1 MITKEIVIDIDFSE
15 REWHSFDI
23 NLVVYYLQVFYFQ
36 CLSFPF
42 IIYVV
47 SIVIAIIIAMTID
60 FLDRLCYS

>member
-1 MITKEIVIDIDFSE
+1 MTKEIVIDIDFNK
-15 REWHSFDI
+15 REWYSCDI
-23 NLVVYYLQVFYFQ
+23 NLIVYYLQVFYFQ

-60 FLDRLCYS
+60 YCDKLCYF